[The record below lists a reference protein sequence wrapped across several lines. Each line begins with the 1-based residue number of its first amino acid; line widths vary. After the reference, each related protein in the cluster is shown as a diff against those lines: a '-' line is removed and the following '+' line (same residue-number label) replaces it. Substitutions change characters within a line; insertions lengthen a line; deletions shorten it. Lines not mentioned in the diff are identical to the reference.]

1 MAPDEPR
8 GLLGGI
14 ADSGIDF
21 VFTADHVSFRDGSGM
36 DGLVTLAAVGGL
48 EPRLGLQVG
57 VYLLAL
63 RHPMVAARQIAT
75 LAEAAAGRLT
85 VGVGVG
91 GDDRHEVEVCDVD
104 PSTRGR
110 RTDAA
115 LEIVRALLEGQ
126 TVDGDGEFFRFRGGR
141 IRPVPDPAVPM
152 VVGGRSDA
160 ALKRAGRLGDGWLAA
175 WCSPRRFAEG
185 VARVET
191 AGAGRDVVPFVTG
204 DHLAPPLGFLVV
216 IIGEEIL
223 LDLFVHEAQAEI
235 EPDVIRLIA
244 FDDFNKPVVPAAQ
257 KGFARFV
264 LRQPL
269 GLMMRLRAGVKV
281 EIEIVRLAV
290 QAGITRIRRIVFR
303 LPMGKEPPVFRVV
316 HGDHEAH
323 ALGADRLLQLADHI
337 ALGPHLAGA
346 PIGIAAIPHGEAIV
360 MLGDRPSKSSARPLE
375 ELSPF
380 IGVEVLGREHRD
392 EVFVAKF

>member
-1 MAPDEPR
+1 M
-8 GLLGGI
+8 LGGI

-160 ALKRAGRLGDGWLAA
+160 ALERAGRLGDGWLAA

-185 VARVET
+185 VARVEA
-191 AGAGRDVVPFVTG
+191 AGAGRDVDWQHGLQVWLGVGESPAEGRSHVAETMERFYRMSFDPFERYTPCG
-204 DHLAPPLGFLVV
+204 RAADIAEFLQPYVAA
-216 IIGEEIL
+216 GATAL
-223 LDLFVHEAQAEI
+223 NLTPCGPDRATEI
-235 EPDVIRLIA
+235 ETVA
-244 FDDFNKPVVPAAQ
+244 E
-257 KGFARFV
+257 
-264 LRQPL
+264 
-269 GLMMRLRAGVKV
+269 VK
-281 EIEIVRLAV
+281 
-290 QAGITRIRRIVFR
+290 
-303 LPMGKEPPVFRVV
+303 
-316 HGDHEAH
+316 
-323 ALGADRLLQLADHI
+323 RLLN
-337 ALGPHLAGA
+337 
-346 PIGIAAIPHGEAIV
+346 
-360 MLGDRPSKSSARPLE
+360 SN
-375 ELSPF
+375 
-380 IGVEVLGREHRD
+380 
-392 EVFVAKF
+392 